1 MSVKRSRCR
10 RRRRDLLLA
19 HYFRYIDV
27 VELVVLVVALIVS
40 KTVAVVFSISEEV
53 AVAIIIK

>member
-1 MSVKRSRCR
+1 M
-10 RRRRDLLLA
+10 LLA

-53 AVAIIIK
+53 AVAIIKSSNYNVVFFDL